1 MDAMD
6 IAALSVVTRQ
16 AYAQQQAS
24 FTVMR
29 MAMDSAQSQAQGLA
43 EMAQSVDAQQLA
55 QLTGVG
61 QKLDITL

>member
-1 MDAMD
+1 MDVMD

-24 FTVMR
+24 YAVMR
-29 MAMDSAQSQAQGLA
+29 MALDGAQSQAQGLA
-43 EMAQSVDAQQLA
+43 EMAQTVNTRQLA